1 VSIALLSNDRCG
13 LKAGAGGVHFSI
25 TGQGGKVRQVLLPE
39 IVSLSLL
46 SLGGTRILASE
57 VAGATIS
64 KKSCTIFAR

>member
-1 VSIALLSNDRCG
+1 M
-13 LKAGAGGVHFSI
+13 HFSI

-46 SLGGTRILASE
+46 SLRGTRILTSE

-64 KKSCTIFAR
+64 KKSCTIFLTVFV

>member
-1 VSIALLSNDRCG
+1 MLPRDEGRVQLSILG
-13 LKAGAGGVHFSI
+13 K
-25 TGQGGKVRQVLLPE
+25 GGKMRQVLLPE

-46 SLGGTRILASE
+46 SLRGTRILTSE